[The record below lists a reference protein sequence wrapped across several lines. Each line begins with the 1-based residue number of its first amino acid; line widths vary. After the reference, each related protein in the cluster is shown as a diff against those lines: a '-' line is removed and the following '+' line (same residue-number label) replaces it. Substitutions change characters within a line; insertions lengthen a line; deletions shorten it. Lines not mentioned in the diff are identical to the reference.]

1 MLLLHVTEG
10 SDDGQQFLSVRKFLI
25 FDYFW
30 LHWVLVAVHGFSLA
44 AVSGGLLSRC
54 GVQASDCSGFSR
66 CRAQAPELM
75 GFSTCGS
82 RALELGLRSC
92 GKRVELWYMESSQT
106 RDGPSNGRWT
116 LDQ

>member
-54 GVQASDCSGFSR
+54 GVQASDCSGFC
-66 CRAQAPELM
+66 CRA
-75 GFSTCGS
+75 
-82 RALELGLRSC
+82 RALEHWLRSC
-92 GKRVELWYMESSQT
+92 GAWTWLPCGMWNLP
-106 RDGPSNGRWT
+106 GPGIEPT
-116 LDQ
+116 EKPCILYF